1 MLLAYTQT
9 LYYNIDT
16 NHIFLSTNTLKM
28 LGNLWKKYTKEG
40 TDKRLIDRELS
51 HKEIKEGS
59 RKRLATINSEFRH
72 TFKCL
77 KNYPKSVTFF
87 GSSRFT
93 EEHPCYV
100 EARSL
105 AKEIVKETGY
115 TVITG
120 GGGGIME
127 AANRGAYEAG
137 GKSIGMNIILPHE
150 QKMNEFLT
158 GHVRFYYF
166 FIRKVALSFSAEV
179 YIFFPG
185 GFGTMDE
192 FFEIITLIQT
202 KKIARV
208 PVICVGKDYW
218 NNILKVTEVLRDTY
232 QTIDPGDEKIFHIT
246 DDHQEIVNIIKNSPL
261 RKE

>member
-1 MLLAYTQT
+1 
-9 LYYNIDT
+9 
-16 NHIFLSTNTLKM
+16 M
-28 LGNLWKKYTKEG
+28 LGNIWKKYKTRAVADARF
-40 TDKRLIDRELS
+40 TDHELS
-51 HKEIKEGS
+51 RLEIKEGS
-59 RKRLATINSEFRH
+59 RKRLATINNEFRH
-72 TFKCL
+72 TFKFL
-77 KNYPKSVTFF
+77 KNYPRSVTFF
-87 GSSRFT
+87 GSSRLT
-93 EEHPCYV
+93 EDHPCYM

-105 AKEIVKETGY
+105 AKKIVQETSY

-127 AANRGAYEAG
+127 AANRGAFEAG
-137 GKSIGMNIILPHE
+137 GKSIGMNIVLPHE

-192 FFEIITLIQT
+192 FFEIVTLIQT
-202 KKIARV
+202 KKIPRV
-208 PVICVGKDYW
+208 PVICVGKEYW
-218 NNILKVTEVLRDTY
+218 SNVLTLTEILRDKY
-232 QTIDPGDEKIFHIT
+232 KAIDPGDEKIFHIT
-246 DDHQEIVNIIKNSPL
+246 DDHEEIIRIIKNSPL

>member
-1 MLLAYTQT
+1 
-9 LYYNIDT
+9 
-16 NHIFLSTNTLKM
+16 M
-28 LGNLWKKYTKEG
+28 LGNLWKKYSKTG
-40 TDKRLIDRELS
+40 VDKRLIDRELA
-51 HKEIKEGS
+51 HREIKDGA
-59 RKRLATINSEFRH
+59 RKRLATINNEFRH
-72 TFKCL
+72 TFKFL

-87 GSSRFT
+87 GSSRFD
-93 EEHPCYV
+93 ENHPCYA
-100 EARSL
+100 EARDL
-105 AKEIVKETGY
+105 AKKIVTETGY

-137 GKSIGMNIILPHE
+137 GKSIGMNIVLPHE

-158 GHVRFYYF
+158 ANVRFYYF

-192 FFEIITLIQT
+192 FFEIVTLIQT

-218 NNILKVTEVLRDTY
+218 NNVLKFSEILRDTY
-232 QTIDPGDEKIFHIT
+232 KTIDKGDENIFRIT
-246 DDHQEIVNIIKNSPL
+246 DDHAEIINIIKNSPL